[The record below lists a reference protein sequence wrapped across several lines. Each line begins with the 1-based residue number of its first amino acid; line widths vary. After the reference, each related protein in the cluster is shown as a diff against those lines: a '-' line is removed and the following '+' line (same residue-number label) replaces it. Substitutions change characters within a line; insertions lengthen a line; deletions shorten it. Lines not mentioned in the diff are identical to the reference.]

1 MQIADNKVALIHY
14 TLTNNE
20 GEVLDSSEGA
30 EPLSYLHG
38 QGNLIPG
45 LEKELLGKRK
55 GDALDVSVTA
65 EEAYGPVVEEMIQV
79 VPREA
84 FDGVE
89 EIQVGMRFEASTTG
103 EPVSVIVTALDAENV
118 TVDGNHPLAGQ
129 ALNFKVEVVEV
140 REPNANELPQAQE
153 AHVHSADCNH

>member
-14 TLTNNE
+14 TLTNAE

-38 QGNLIPG
+38 HGNLIPG
-45 LEKELLGKRK
+45 LEKQLLGKRQ
-55 GDALDVSVTA
+55 GDALDVSVVA
-65 EEAYGPVVEEMIQV
+65 EEAYGPVVDEMIQV
-79 VPREA
+79 VPKDA

-89 EIQVGMRFEASTTG
+89 EIQVGMRFEASTASG
-103 EPVSVIVTALDAENV
+103 PVSVVVTSIDTENV

-129 ALNFKVEVVEV
+129 TLNFKVDVVEV
-140 REPNANELPQAQE
+140 REPSDDELAHG
-153 AHVHSADCNH
+153 HVHGAGCNH

>member
-14 TLTNNE
+14 TLTNVE
-20 GEVLDSSEGA
+20 GDVLDSSEGA

-38 QGNLIPG
+38 HGNLIPG
-45 LEKELLGKRK
+45 LEKQLLGKRQ
-55 GDALDVSVTA
+55 GDALDVSVVA
-65 EEAYGPVVEEMIQV
+65 EEAYGPVVDEMIQT
-79 VPREA
+79 VPKEA

-89 EIQVGMRFEASTTG
+89 EIQVGMRFEASTAG
-103 EPVSVIVTALDAENV
+103 GPVSVVVTAIDADNV

-140 REPNANELPQAQE
+140 REPNDDELSHG
-153 AHVHSADCNH
+153 HVHGAGCNH

>member
-14 TLTNNE
+14 TLTNTA

-38 QGNLIPG
+38 HGNLIPG
-45 LEKELLGKRK
+45 LEKQLLGKQQ
-55 GDALDVSVTA
+55 GDALEVQVAA
-65 EEAYGPVVEEMIQV
+65 EEAYGPVVDEMVQT
-79 VPREA
+79 VPRDA

-89 EIQVGMRFEASTTG
+89 EIAVGMRFEASTAG
-103 EPVSVIVTALDAENV
+103 GPVSVVVTSVDAENV

-129 ALNFKVEVVEV
+129 ALSFKVEVVEV
-140 REPNANELPQAQE
+140 REPNEDELE
-153 AHVHSADCNH
+153 HGHVHGEGCSH

>member
-14 TLTNNE
+14 TLTNAD

-38 QGNLIPG
+38 HGNLIPG
-45 LEKELLGKRK
+45 LEKQLLGKRQ
-55 GDALDVSVTA
+55 GDALDVSVVA
-65 EEAYGPVVEEMIQV
+65 EEAYGPVVDEMIQV
-79 VPREA
+79 VPKDA

-89 EIQVGMRFEASTTG
+89 EIQVGMRFEASTASG
-103 EPVSVIVTALDAENV
+103 PVSVVVTSIDTENV

-129 ALNFKVEVVEV
+129 TLNFKVDVVEV
-140 REPNANELPQAQE
+140 REPSDDELAHG
-153 AHVHSADCNH
+153 HVHGAGCNH

>member
-14 TLTNNE
+14 TLTNAD

-38 QGNLIPG
+38 HGNLIPG
-45 LEKELLGKRK
+45 LEKQLLGKRQ
-55 GDALDVSVTA
+55 GDALDVSVVA
-65 EEAYGPVVEEMIQV
+65 EEAYGPVVDEMIQV
-79 VPREA
+79 VPKDA

-89 EIQVGMRFEASTTG
+89 EIQVGMRFEASTASG
-103 EPVSVIVTALDAENV
+103 PVSVVVTAIDTENV

-129 ALNFKVEVVEV
+129 TLNFKVDVVEV
-140 REPNANELPQAQE
+140 REPSDDELAHG
-153 AHVHSADCNH
+153 HVHGAGCNH